1 MKAQSLFLVCVLFAN
16 LLRGQE
22 PALRVTVV
30 AGEGTSYKINQ
41 KVSVDPVVQVQDENG
56 KPIEGA
62 SVVFSLPTQGPGGTF
77 ENASKTLTVAT
88 DPQGRAAAHGIQANR
103 LKGAFDIHV
112 TASYQDRSGAVTI
125 GERNVT
131 RERRTAGAFGVS
143 TKTWVIAGLVLVAI
157 AGGIVAFKELR
168 SKGNGNVITA
178 TPGVPVV
185 GGPQ

>member
-16 LLRGQE
+16 LVRGQE
-22 PALRVTVV
+22 PALRITVV
-30 AGEGTSYKINQ
+30 AGEGASHKINQ

-62 SVVFSLPTQGPGGTF
+62 SVIFSLPSQGPGGTF
-77 ENASKTLTVAT
+77 DNASKTLTVAT

-103 LKGAFDIHV
+103 LRGAFDIQV
-112 TASYQDRSGAVTI
+112 AASYQGRSGTVAI
-125 GERNVT
+125 AQRNVT
-131 RERRTAGAFGVS
+131 RTARTAGAFGVS

-168 SKGNGNVITA
+168 SRGNGNVLTA